1 MMQPPDRGT
10 AALYI
15 KCPACGVWELH
26 VAGTEQVI
34 ADTLGNPKLKGWGCT
49 ACGHWWDI
57 VPVCPAWSERPI
69 AINIESTL
77 RGGPPEAAPPS
88 AETSGPTGSIVHR
101 SD

>member
-1 MMQPPDRGT
+1 MQPPDRGT

-57 VPVCPAWSERPI
+57 VPAPI
-69 AINIESTL
+69 RKDQYEWPDIAAGLRLLVRRLNTDEASGDDARTL
-77 RGGPPEAAPPS
+77 RA
-88 AETSGPTGSIVHR
+88 R
-101 SD
+101 